1 MVAFME
7 RLYRLKKKKKV
18 VLKVGINKVR
28 GEYT

>member
-7 RLYRLKKKKKV
+7 RLYRLKEKKV